1 MKIKPRSKIWRF
13 FNSWWVLLTFVFFMN
28 WVAFMYISAKTKKK
42 SWAVWGLVYS
52 IPFILLVF
60 EVYDEKSTAYDYL
73 FFVAIIGTV
82 ISVIHALNIRKE
94 YLSRLQYRK
103 AYEAEMERHLA
114 YDYDPD
120 TEDYDDEDYEYENH
134 EEDEE
139 DYQEENEQD
148 YEEDEVAASQN
159 VKEEL
164 PSPSNSIL
172 DLNVATEQQISDLPG
187 VGIILA
193 KKAIKHREENGQF
206 RTVEEF
212 FQLLQLKQYAID
224 RLRPIVVVST
234 TPSVTPQTN
243 RRRLVDY

>member
-13 FNSWWVLLTFVFFMN
+13 FNSWWVLLTFVFFLN

-42 SWAVWGLVYS
+42 AWAVWGLVYA
-52 IPFILLVF
+52 IPFILLLL
-60 EVYDEKSTAYDYL
+60 EVYDEKSAAYDYL
-73 FFVAIIGTV
+73 FFAAIIGTV

-114 YDYDPD
+114 YDYNPD
-120 TEDYDDEDYEYENH
+120 TEDYDDEDYEYED
-134 EEDEE
+134 DE
-139 DYQEENEQD
+139 D
-148 YEEDEVAASQN
+148 YEEDEDTEDSYYEEEEVAASQI
-159 VKEEL
+159 EEATL
-164 PSPSNSIL
+164 SSSSDSLL
-172 DLNVATEQQISDLPG
+172 DLNVATEEQISDLPG

-193 KKAIKHREENGQF
+193 KKAIKHREESGKF
-206 RTVEEF
+206 HSVEEF

-224 RLRPIVVVST
+224 RIRPLVVVIES
-234 TPSVTPQTN
+234 PSLPPQTN